1 MAYLDGSPSPEDGK
15 TGQINSI
22 NVTVDEPEAMI
33 AALLLAIYRINGRR
47 IDTVHV
53 DWIDLTSVDSPV
65 PDQRP
70 KTVNVDST
78 MFHNFGEEGFKIG

>member
-15 TGQINSI
+15 TRQINTI
-22 NVTVDEPEAMI
+22 NVAVDEPEAMI
-33 AALLLAIYRINGRR
+33 AALALAIYRINGRR
-47 IDTVHV
+47 IDAVHLG
-53 DWIDLTSVDSPV
+53 WIDITTIDSPV

-70 KTVNVDST
+70 KTVQIDST

>member
-33 AALLLAIYRINGRR
+33 ASLLLAIYRINGRR
-47 IDTVHV
+47 IDNVRAE
-53 DWIDLTSVDSPV
+53 WIDLTSIDSPI
-65 PDQRP
+65 PDQRC
-70 KTVNVDST
+70 KTINIDST

>member
-22 NVTVDEPEAMI
+22 IVTVDEPEAMI

-47 IDTVHV
+47 VNTVHV
-53 DWIDLTSVDSPV
+53 DWVNLTSVDSPV

-70 KTVNVDST
+70 KTVNVDSI